1 MAKETKKAPKKEAVK
16 EEVVEV
22 VEVQEEIPKK
32 EASKKELVPF
42 FEDLI
47 QLSVYQNKVYGLLP
61 QTKRVVIENIE
72 GGDVY
77 VDHIAVKFESSAL
90 VAPGES
96 KEFKGVDKVFI
107 GTASRPMLL
116 IKQFDK

>member
-22 VEVQEEIPKK
+22 QEAPKK
-32 EASKKELVPF
+32 EAPKKEVEPF

-61 QTKRVVIENIE
+61 QTKRVIVENIE

-77 VDHIAVKFESSAL
+77 VDLLTVKFDAEAL
-90 VAPGES
+90 IIPGQS
-96 KEFKGVDKVFI
+96 KEFKGVDKLFI